1 MCTKRGEHGDRHPT
15 DYRVRRGYPARVDVS
30 STVKALA
37 GMGVR
42 VHCLGSVDLTSTAG
56 TMTMHVLNVVVQ
68 FERTQSGLNRAKA
81 EGKTLG
87 RRSVT

>member
-1 MCTKRGEHGDRHPT
+1 
-15 DYRVRRGYPARVDVS
+15 
-30 STVKALA
+30 
-37 GMGVR
+37 MGVR